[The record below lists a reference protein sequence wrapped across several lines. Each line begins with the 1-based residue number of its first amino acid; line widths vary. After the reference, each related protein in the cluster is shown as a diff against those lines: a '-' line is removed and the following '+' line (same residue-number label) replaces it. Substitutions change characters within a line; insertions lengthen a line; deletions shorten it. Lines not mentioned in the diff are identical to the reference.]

1 MQSCAADRMACA
13 DLPAFPLQLLMGR
26 YPEWRDLPVAVVSR
40 ETPQGEVLM
49 TSRRA
54 REQGVFPGLRCAAG
68 MGLAPELRT
77 RAVSQ
82 AEIDEARAGVIETL
96 WAFSPQVEADQGRS
110 GAFWLNASGLGRLY
124 PSLKAWG
131 NQIRAALGRIG
142 FKAVVVIGFSRFGTF
157 ALAQSKGPSVMI
169 LKTPEEER
177 AAARAVPLEH
187 FQLPPWITEELG
199 KLGKQTM
206 GDLLH
211 LPADGLLE
219 RYGPLVYRL
228 RSLASGELWDP
239 LTPVH
244 YEEPLA
250 VNCILD
256 QPESD
261 AIRLTFFVKGLLS
274 ALLSHVAGRHAALAE
289 LEIELRLD
297 QGERVVEQL
306 RPARPTLDERQLI
319 DLVRLRLEKTAL
331 ASGIV
336 EIQLRAV
343 TVPAA
348 IEQHQFFAKRPRRDL
363 EAADRAFA
371 RLRAEFGPGAV
382 VQLRIQSGHL
392 PEAQFS
398 CEPLEHTALPK
409 PVRQGRRALVRR
421 VWTQPMPL
429 KVHPVWKA
437 EGFSLNGISGGPFRD
452 LRGPYILSG
461 GWWHR
466 EIHREYYFAE
476 NRAGKIL
483 WIYWDKKRGSWFL
496 HGEVE

>member
-1 MQSCAADRMACA
+1 MQSCAADRLACA
-13 DLPAFPLQLLMGR
+13 DLPAFPLQLVMGR
-26 YPEWRDLPVAVVSR
+26 YPEWRGLPVAVVSR
-40 ETPQGEVLM
+40 ETPQGEVLIA
-49 TSRRA
+49 SRLA
-54 REQGVFPGLRCAAG
+54 RKQGVFPGLRCAAAI
-68 MGLAPELRT
+68 GLSPELRT

-82 AEIDEARAGVIETL
+82 AEIDEAKAGVIETL
-96 WAFSPQVEADQGRS
+96 WAFSPRVEADQGNS
-110 GAFWLNASGLGRLY
+110 GAFWLNASGLERLY
-124 PSLKAWG
+124 PSLEVWG
-131 NQIRAALGRIG
+131 NEIQGALGRIG

-157 ALAQSKGPSVMI
+157 ALARGKGPSVLI

-187 FQLPPWITEELG
+187 LALPPWITEELG
-199 KLGKQTM
+199 KLGKQTV

-239 LTPVH
+239 LTPVR

-250 VNCILD
+250 MSCMLD

-331 ASGIV
+331 ASGVV
-336 EIQLRAV
+336 EIRIRAG

-348 IEQHQFFAKRPRRDL
+348 VEQRQLFAKRPRRDL
-363 EAADRAFA
+363 EAADRALA
-371 RLRAEFGPGAV
+371 RLRAEFGPRAV
-382 VQLRIQSGHL
+382 VRLRIQSGHL

-398 CEPLEHTALPK
+398 CEPLEHTVLPK
-409 PVRQGRRALVRR
+409 PVRRGRRTLVRR
-421 VWTQPMPL
+421 VWTQPIPL
-429 KVHPVWKA
+429 NVHPVRKA
-437 EGFSLNGISGGPFRD
+437 ESFFLNGISGGPFRD

-483 WIYWDKKRGSWFL
+483 WVYWDKKRGKWFL